1 MLGRKW
7 SRCIEVY
14 RLWDMYL
21 SSIRVKGLRSSAD
34 AEMSV
39 DLPGRFSVLVG
50 ANGSGKTTVA
60 DSIYLGH
67 RERFP
72 RLPSPGAAALG
83 PGEREIYLEY
93 RFEEELAR
101 EGELGLQLQAQSGSS
116 RAGLT
121 AGSWVTQL
129 SRDLGRVRARVE
141 GSDPVQAST
150 RVVYLPAW
158 RNPLDELAR
167 REARILVELLRAQ
180 QQRLT
185 GARDLRNLRQKAWGL
200 LDALTKDGLIIAVE
214 DRIATHLASLSGGVA
229 RQWPYVRGQVVD
241 DAYLARVLEM
251 MLSVIEGRGNALPLE
266 VSGLGY
272 VNLLHIAVTLAA
284 IPDVSADVVSVENE
298 DSSGPA
304 PEPEVSPVTTHVEN
318 SEQNSDAG
326 SLLDELLQ
334 AKAEAE
340 SIEDSFFPSDP
351 FHATVIIE
359 EPEAHLHPQLQQSLV
374 RHLRREVM
382 KRPDLQVILS
392 SHATDVITSCRP
404 EDVVVL
410 RRTRDNERVARS
422 IARLPVKDLEGVLR
436 KARLHLDASRSSAL
450 FADKVLLVEGV
461 TDAAVVREFGWAW
474 AGDNSE
480 RASFVSSLSIV
491 PMGTRVG
498 PWPVQ
503 LLATKNFE
511 LCSRLAI
518 LSDSD
523 KDMSDVPAP
532 PSWIGDHD
540 PEIVRVFHSHPTL
553 EPAVTLGNEGLI
565 SAALEQVGLEA
576 KSSNPSDIHA
586 LFMGARK
593 AKGEQEATKAG
604 AGAKKKGEF
613 SLALAEQISLTLEDE
628 GKVHVPEHIR
638 EMFDFLF
645 SPPDES
651 NVIPDP
657 VISSPDNPALRVH
670 EE

>member
-1 MLGRKW
+1 M
-7 SRCIEVY
+7 
-14 RLWDMYL
+14 
-21 SSIRVKGLRSSAD
+21 
-34 AEMSV
+34 
-39 DLPGRFSVLVG
+39 
-50 ANGSGKTTVA
+50 
-60 DSIYLGH
+60 
-67 RERFP
+67 
-72 RLPSPGAAALG
+72 
-83 PGEREIYLEY
+83 
-93 RFEEELAR
+93 
-101 EGELGLQLQAQSGSS
+101 
-116 RAGLT
+116 
-121 AGSWVTQL
+121 
-129 SRDLGRVRARVE
+129 
-141 GSDPVQAST
+141 
-150 RVVYLPAW
+150 
-158 RNPLDELAR
+158 
-167 REARILVELLRAQ
+167 
-180 QQRLT
+180 
-185 GARDLRNLRQKAWGL
+185 
-200 LDALTKDGLIIAVE
+200 DALTKDGLIIAVE